1 MVLNFQFILSHI
13 GRTQYSLSKTRI
25 KLELFTSL
33 DRDGENAKSLT
44 MSHAGQIPI
53 TVPCTICIS
62 SFQKGNI
69 PIRKRTKQ
77 LNLQIPVNY
86 GRALLKIFEL

>member
-1 MVLNFQFILSHI
+1 MVLNFKFILSHI

-33 DRDGENAKSLT
+33 DLDGENAKSLT
-44 MSHAGQIPI
+44 ISHAGQIP
-53 TVPCTICIS
+53 

-69 PIRKRTKQ
+69 PIRKRIKQ
-77 LNLQIPVNY
+77 LNLQIHVNY
-86 GRALLKIFEL
+86 GRALLKIFVL